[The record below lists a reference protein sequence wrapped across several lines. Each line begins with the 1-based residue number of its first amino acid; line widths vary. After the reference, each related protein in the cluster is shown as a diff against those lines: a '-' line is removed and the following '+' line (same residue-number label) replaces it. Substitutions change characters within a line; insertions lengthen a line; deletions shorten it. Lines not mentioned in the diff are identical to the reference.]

1 MANRSKSIL
10 ILNYWVLCSS
20 PLTHD
25 YCFRLESSD
34 LVKIIFFPTVSAF
47 WNDQSWS
54 LWVFRAWSR
63 PHFRSNIY

>member
-1 MANRSKSIL
+1 
-10 ILNYWVLCSS
+10 
-20 PLTHD
+20 
-25 YCFRLESSD
+25 
-34 LVKIIFFPTVSAF
+34 VKIIFFPTVSAF